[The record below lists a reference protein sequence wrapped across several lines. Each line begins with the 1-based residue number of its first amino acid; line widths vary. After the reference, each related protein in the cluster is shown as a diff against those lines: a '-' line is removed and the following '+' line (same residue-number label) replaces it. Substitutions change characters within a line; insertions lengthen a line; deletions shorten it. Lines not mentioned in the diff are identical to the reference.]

1 MPKDRF
7 EFKQFVIHQPFNNI
21 MKVSTDSVLLGC
33 FTEVSNKKTA
43 LDIGCGTGLLAF
55 MLAQK
60 NSDLKIVAIDIN
72 AKAIECARY
81 NLKHS
86 KFFEQIKLNHIA
98 LQQFVNETELKFDI
112 IICNPPY
119 FSKSLKSQ
127 NILKNQ
133 YRHQEQLNYDE
144 LVFCVNKLLDKNGS
158 FWVLIPFYEM
168 KNFELLL
175 SKHQLFIHNKIE
187 IFSKKTKAIPYI
199 FVYEIKKDFR
209 KEYESKKFYIL
220 DENNANTKEYI
231 ELTKD
236 FYLWESNTII

>member
-7 EFKQFVIHQPFNNI
+7 EFKQFVIYQPFDNI

-33 FTEVSNKKTA
+33 FADVSGKKIA

-60 NSDLKIVAIDIN
+60 DSDLKIIAIDIN
-72 AKAIECARY
+72 QEAIECARY
-81 NLKHS
+81 NLMHS
-86 KFFEQIKLNHIA
+86 KFSKQIELKHIA
-98 LQQFVNETELKFDI
+98 LQQFVQETELNFDI

-119 FSKSLKSQ
+119 FSKSLKSH

-133 YRHQEQLNYDE
+133 YRHQELLNYEE
-144 LVFCVNKLLDKNGS
+144 LVFCVNKILDKNGS

-168 KNFELLL
+168 KNFESLLC
-175 SKHQLFIHNKIE
+175 KYQLFINSKIE
-187 IFSKKTKAIPYI
+187 IYSKTTKKRPYI
-199 FVYEIKKDFR
+199 FVYEIKKSFN
-209 KEYESKKFYIL
+209 KECISKKFYIL
-220 DENNANTKEYI
+220 DENGAYTKEYF

-236 FYLWESNTII
+236 FYLWENKKI